1 MASVSKWTEAEVLS
15 WLKEEGFSDHSVNFE
30 LERIDGRALLLLSE
44 KNLKDDLDIRL
55 LGERKRLWFA
65 IFQLQTQNQ
74 ESPINSSSGSPTS
87 SFPPAQCVHH
97 HHHHHNTSSQYAT
110 EFHVRSSLSP
120 RRHQGNSHTKNRHYS
135 SDSQASD
142 FQVEP
147 AQESVPSV
155 RRTSGIATQLQPE
168 YIKTVISGL
177 YMFLVT
183 WITAIVMVFV
193 HDRVPDKERHPPLP
207 DIFLDNVP
215 LISWAFYMC
224 ETTIVLLA
232 LIWFVI
238 LFFHKHRSIALRRF
252 MALSGSVFLLRC
264 ATMFITSLSVPGT
277 HLECAPRSQS
287 DLMTKFHQAWVIW
300 RGGGL
305 SIKGVRTCGD
315 YMFSGHTS
323 ALTMLNFFI
332 TEYTPRRMYWLH
344 IASWVFNLFGIFFI
358 LAAHEHYSIDVF
370 IAFYISSRMFLYYH
384 SLANNRAL
392 HQRDVMRTKIWFPM
406 FSYFEANIDGIVPN
420 AYSNPLK
427 KENMVW
433 FWTTL
438 VIWPFKIVYQWL
450 WGTRKK
456 KRN

>member
-193 HDRVPDKERHPPLP
+193 HDRVPDK
-207 DIFLDNVP
+207 
-215 LISWAFYMC
+215 
-224 ETTIVLLA
+224 
-232 LIWFVI
+232 
-238 LFFHKHRSIALRRF
+238 
-252 MALSGSVFLLRC
+252 
-264 ATMFITSLSVPGT
+264 
-277 HLECAPRSQS
+277 SQS